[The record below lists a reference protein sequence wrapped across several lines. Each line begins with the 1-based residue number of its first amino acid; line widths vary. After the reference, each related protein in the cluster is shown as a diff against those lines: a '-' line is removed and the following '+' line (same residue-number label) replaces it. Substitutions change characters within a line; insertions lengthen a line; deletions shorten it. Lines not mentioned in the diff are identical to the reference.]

1 MVWCLVEGWGG
12 GGGDGGAGGKEVKR
26 GALVGMGFI
35 WGRGGRLVGNRLNGC
50 EKGLLVGYGV

>member
-1 MVWCLVEGWGG
+1 MVFSGG
-12 GGGDGGAGGKEVKR
+12 GGGAGGEEVKR

-35 WGRGGRLVGNRLNGC
+35 WGRGGGRLVGNRLNGC